1 MLQQPIFIGG
11 LHRSG
16 TSLMRAIV
24 GSHPAVTLYK
34 SDLPLWTKFYDRHK
48 SVDLN
53 DRANLQTN
61 LQNILDEIFNH
72 KKADDLA
79 SVRSE
84 IEQQLLDSIELKHLT
99 FGTLCEVILKTYAR
113 SQHPQLAGANILTRW
128 GLKTP
133 YNEFFADAI
142 FEAYP
147 DAKMV
152 QMLRDPRDVAVSVE
166 SRGWSKTLE
175 QTCQEWQDSAR
186 LAQINTQ
193 KYAGSYIV
201 VRYED
206 LVKNSEPIARKVC
219 QTLEIDYS
227 PEMLSMQGHHGWR
240 GSNSYFD
247 DIGYQQQGISS
258 SGLGRFIDLLEPEHL
273 KFIQDRLGND
283 MNCWNYELML
293 PSSIAKEEMTR

>member
-48 SVDLN
+48 SLDLN
-53 DRANLQTN
+53 DRTN
-61 LQNILDEIFNH
+61 LQNLLNEIFNH

-84 IEQQLLDSIELKHLT
+84 IERQLLDSIDSKNLT
-99 FGTLCEVILKTYAR
+99 FGTICEIVLKAYAR
-113 SQHPQLAGANILTRW
+113 SQHPELEGANILTRW

-133 YNEFFADAI
+133 YNEFFTDAI

-147 DAKMV
+147 HAKMV
-152 QMLRDPRDVAVSVE
+152 QLLRDPRDVAVSVA

-175 QTCQEWQDSAR
+175 QTCKEWQDSAR
-186 LAQINTQ
+186 LAQTNTH
-193 KYAGSYIV
+193 KYAGSYVV

-206 LVKNSEPIARKVC
+206 LVKNPEAIARQIC
-219 QTLEIDYS
+219 QTLEMDYS
-227 PEMLSMQGHHGWR
+227 PEMLAMQGHHGWR

-247 DIGYQQQGISS
+247 DIGYKQQGISS
-258 SGLGRFIDLLEPEHL
+258 SGLGRFVDLLDPEHL
-273 KFIQDRLGND
+273 KFIQDRLWNE
-283 MNCWNYELML
+283 MNCWNYEFTL
-293 PSSIAKEEMTR
+293 PSSIAPETISR

>member
-24 GSHPAVTLYK
+24 GSHLAVTLYK

-48 SVDLN
+48 SLDLN
-53 DRANLQTN
+53 DRANLQH
-61 LQNILDEIFNH
+61 ILNEIFHH

-84 IEQQLLDSIELKHLT
+84 IERELLNSSVSKNLT
-99 FGTLCEVILKTYAR
+99 FGTLCEVILKAYSR
-113 SQHPQLAGANILTRW
+113 SQHPQSAGSNILTRW

-142 FEAYP
+142 FAAYP

-152 QMLRDPRDVAVSVE
+152 HMLRDPRDVAVSVE

-186 LAQINTQ
+186 LAQINTHR
-193 KYAGSYIV
+193 YSGSYVV

-206 LVKNSEPIARKVC
+206 LVNSSEAIARQVC

-227 PEMLSMQGHHGWR
+227 PEMLAMQGHHGWR

-247 DIGYQQQGISS
+247 DIGYKQQGISS
-258 SGLGRFIDLLEPEHL
+258 SGLGRFIDLLNPEHL
-273 KFIQDRLGND
+273 QLIQTKLRND
-283 MNCWNYELML
+283 MHRWHYELIL
-293 PSSIAKEEMTR
+293 PSSIAKEEITH